1 MAQVLSD
8 GGGQLGCVDDAR
20 PDVVRLDPGGVWAT
34 PRSASPSIFTPTSL
48 QRSPERQPTP
58 LAASSSG
65 RDRPDRKAPA
75 QLGGRWSEN
84 AHLVGPSSV
93 TPPPEIGSDFERSKM
108 PVCVPERTVARGAW
122 AVRYWRG
129 DRQRCFGGVV
139 VWEYPESSVWGKAMC
154 PGFAAECR
162 ILPVLAQRRPDKV
175 LEPRRVDSDRA
186 SFSCPMAGRRSTP
199 LSTRWRGPTSSWGT
213 PVCSRTYEQPLLA
226 AGCIDLRPRS
236 AVQRLVQHMESG
248 AVDHRQHLI
257 DWLGAVAD
265 ELSDEIPSTI
275 QHDDLQP
282 ANVLLDGRILDWGD
296 ASLAHPFA
304 SLLTALMPGNPR
316 RPGTPPERRAMRDE
330 YLASW
335 AAHLGLEIGNPT
347 TSNWLCRQV
356 DLAMLIAPIGRIDT
370 WLRAPQGALQQYPD
384 EIDRWIDHLERSYA
398 DPPRPRP
405 VACAG

>member
-1 MAQVLSD
+1 
-8 GGGQLGCVDDAR
+8 
-20 PDVVRLDPGGVWAT
+20 
-34 PRSASPSIFTPTSL
+34 
-48 QRSPERQPTP
+48 
-58 LAASSSG
+58 
-65 RDRPDRKAPA
+65 
-75 QLGGRWSEN
+75 
-84 AHLVGPSSV
+84 
-93 TPPPEIGSDFERSKM
+93 M

-175 LEPRRVDSDRA
+175 LEPRRVDSDRGLLLL
-186 SFSCPMAGRRSTP
+186 PDG
-199 LSTRWRGPTSSWGT
+199 GPTIDTALDTVAWTDFIVGYAGLQQDL
-213 PVCSRTYEQPLLA
+213 VGYEQQLLA
-226 AGCIDLRPRS
+226 AGCVDLRPRS

-304 SLLTALMPGNPR
+304 SLLTALMPGNP
-316 RPGTPPERRAMRDE
+316 
-330 YLASW
+330 
-335 AAHLGLEIGNPT
+335 
-347 TSNWLCRQV
+347 
-356 DLAMLIAPIGRIDT
+356 
-370 WLRAPQGALQQYPD
+370 
-384 EIDRWIDHLERSYA
+384 
-398 DPPRPRP
+398 
-405 VACAG
+405 

>member
-175 LEPRRVDSDRA
+175 LEPRRVDSDRGLLLLPDGGPTIDTALDTVAWTDFIVGYAGLQQDLRATVVGSGLRRPSAAFSGPTFGTAHGERSRRSSTA
-186 SFSCPMAGRRSTP
+186 SHRLARRGRR
-199 LSTRWRGPTSSWGT
+199 
-213 PVCSRTYEQPLLA
+213 
-226 AGCIDLRPRS
+226 
-236 AVQRLVQHMESG
+236 
-248 AVDHRQHLI
+248 
-257 DWLGAVAD
+257 
-265 ELSDEIPSTI
+265 
-275 QHDDLQP
+275 
-282 ANVLLDGRILDWGD
+282 
-296 ASLAHPFA
+296 
-304 SLLTALMPGNPR
+304 
-316 RPGTPPERRAMRDE
+316 
-330 YLASW
+330 
-335 AAHLGLEIGNPT
+335 
-347 TSNWLCRQV
+347 
-356 DLAMLIAPIGRIDT
+356 
-370 WLRAPQGALQQYPD
+370 
-384 EIDRWIDHLERSYA
+384 
-398 DPPRPRP
+398 
-405 VACAG
+405 